1 MYAKNIATAAQAL
14 ADKGAPEQKVMQ
26 WKRDGRK
33 TPCATPAKIRQ
44 LRRLFTYQ
52 LAATSGKMRG
62 WF

>member
-14 ADKGAPEQKVMQ
+14 VDKGAPEQKVMQ

-33 TPCATPAKIRQ
+33 AFCVTPAKIRQ
-44 LRRLFTYQ
+44 LRRLCKYQ
-52 LAATSGKMRG
+52 IAATSGKIGR